1 RTCRRFF
8 WYGNAAEIMFASPVV
23 GRLSGASRTHYHTIM
38 PASGQTRSCGPCR
51 LNVRFARKRTGLTP
65 LADLGRSAWQAPLHH
80 LHAAGI
86 AAADDDTEIGAR
98 LPERLLVNVGLGGCI
113 LDDARLLG
121 ATCELLAQE
130 MQRALAALGWLRED
144 RGRGFASL
152 ARLLALRFL
161 DLVCRLILDNH
172 AQETMGLCL
181 LAASTSASS

>member
-1 RTCRRFF
+1 
-8 WYGNAAEIMFASPVV
+8 AEIMFASPVV

-51 LNVRFARKRTGLTP
+51 LNVRFARKRTRLTP
-65 LADLGRSAWQAPLHH
+65 LADLGRSAWQAPLHRM
-80 LHAAGI
+80 HAAGI

-144 RGRGFASL
+144 RGRVSRHLRACLRSAFSISL
-152 ARLLALRFL
+152 RVFTT
-161 DLVCRLILDNH
+161 V
-172 AQETMGLCL
+172 
-181 LAASTSASS
+181 